1 MLPPPRTIPKGKNS
15 LLCPGTFPPAQSS
28 CHHLQV
34 CPCHLLSLLP
44 AVPPPCSAHS
54 SALLLLIKKI
64 INPSSLMALWH
75 WGLHKKAQEEQGT
88 SVSPLLV
95 ALPPPFPP
103 SQSLCRNLGARQ
115 SQGGKAGAEGW
126 AWDGTNLKMG
136 ISGFL
141 GNVLGAGSI
150 TWCPAGSSQGC
161 SRHGW
166 GRGRSLLPPESILRV
181 GKPQFPTSRGEQA
194 GNCHLQL
201 LPPHC
206 HTPGKGL
213 SSG

>member
-15 LLCPGTFPPAQSS
+15 LMSPGTFPPAQSS

-103 SQSLCRNLGARQ
+103 SQSLCRNLGARPEPGRKGWSRGVGLGWHKFKNGNFRFPWQ
-115 SQGGKAGAEGW
+115 RSGGWKHHLVPGW
-126 AWDGTNLKMG
+126 KQPGMLQA
-136 ISGFL
+136 
-141 GNVLGAGSI
+141 
-150 TWCPAGSSQGC
+150 
-161 SRHGW
+161 
-166 GRGRSLLPPESILRV
+166 RV
-181 GKPQFPTSRGEQA
+181 GQGQVPAAT
-194 GNCHLQL
+194 
-201 LPPHC
+201 
-206 HTPGKGL
+206 
-213 SSG
+213 